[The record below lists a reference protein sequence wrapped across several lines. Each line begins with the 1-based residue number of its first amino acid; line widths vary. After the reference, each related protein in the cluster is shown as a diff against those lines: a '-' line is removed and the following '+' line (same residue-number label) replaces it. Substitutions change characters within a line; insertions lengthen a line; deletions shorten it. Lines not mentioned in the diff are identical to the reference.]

1 MADLPPDLAEK
12 VLDAN
17 NRNLV
22 KKVGDGGTLET
33 TDRQIFLG
41 MAEGNLSP
49 AQIRE
54 KRIVALVRKHMD
66 GGRLSAAEKDE
77 VAHLLEDASSLIDTP
92 SVPVPSPVGLTED
105 EVKQYY
111 DLSRAKYFRWRQA
124 GQAVAEGPDLPPFE
138 DPKAMVAWYERMRSR
153 GTFKH
158 RCPKRLLD
166 LAAKGFAAMST
177 ETKSTAPP
185 KPNPPSNSQTGN
197 APAREAPEKRGFIV
211 EHEKLE
217 EHTAILREDY
227 LDAYAKN
234 DVENGNLLKQR
245 YFEAYE
251 MLRKSATQKEAIGL
265 AEKSLIKKEDIEE
278 DLGQIIPAIVANLV
292 SERFARG
299 LFDSLQ
305 LDQKGIIFA
314 EFFTALRK
322 HQIAN
327 FESMKKSRFA
337 PPLTFELS

>member
-1 MADLPPDLAEK
+1 MSELTPALAEK
-12 VLDAN
+12 VLAAN
-17 NRNLV
+17 LRNVV
-22 KKVGDGGTLET
+22 KKVSDGGTLGTPE
-33 TDRQIFLG
+33 RQIFLG

-77 VAHLLEDASSLIDTP
+77 VAHLLEDASSIIDTP
-92 SVPVPSPVGLTED
+92 SVPVPSPVGLSEE
-105 EVKQYY
+105 EVKKFYE
-111 DLSRAKYFRWRQA
+111 LSRAKYFRWRQV

-153 GTFKH
+153 GLFKH
-158 RCPKRLLD
+158 RLPKRLMD
-166 LAAKGFAAMST
+166 LASKGFASI
-177 ETKSTAPP
+177 ETKGTADP
-185 KPNPPSNSQTGN
+185 KPNLSSSAQPGN
-197 APAREAPEKRGFIV
+197 APPREAPEKRGFMV

-227 LDAYAKN
+227 LDAYARN

-265 AEKSLIKKEDIEE
+265 EEKSLAKKEDVEE

-305 LDQKGIIFA
+305 LEPKGVIFA
-314 EFFTALRK
+314 EFFAALRK
-322 HQIAN
+322 HQIEN

-337 PPLTFELS
+337 PPLIFDPS